1 MGCRKEMII
10 MKFGGSSVGDSSRMA
25 RVAQIVKSRYSDNPV
40 VVLSALQGVTDDLI
54 NVAKSSENPESRSA
68 KIEEIIKRHHLVLS
82 ELGLNA
88 ESIANEVGQLRK
100 EMQELDSG
108 KQLTLQ
114 VLDTI
119 MSFGERMSVRIMAAC
134 LSSIGAEAKA
144 CDSFDIGLTTD
155 SNFGYA
161 DILPESYSNIREKLS
176 KINVIPVVTGFI
188 GKNKEGEI
196 TTMGRGGS
204 DYTTS
209 ILGAALNAKEIQI
222 WTNTDGVMTA
232 DPKVVSTA
240 KNIRRLSYA
249 EEFELEV
256 LGANTLNPRGI
267 KPAMDNN
274 IPVRI
279 LNTFNPDHKGTLI
292 SNHSRLKSRVASITY
307 KNDINV
313 LSISA
318 QKTNIKGEFADKVL
332 GLFANNGIPVN
343 ILSVESGSLILTID
357 EKYDVSRI
365 VKELGKSAK
374 VTMKRNM
381 AQISLV
387 GHRLGM
393 MPRIS
398 ETLSESLNTIKIEMI
413 PSPTSEINRSIMV
426 KEAHMVKA
434 VRLLHNTFFGK

>member
-1 MGCRKEMII
+1 MII
-10 MKFGGSSVGDSSRMA
+10 MKFGGSSVGDSSRIAKVA
-25 RVAQIVKSRYSDNPV
+25 RIVKSRYLDSPV
-40 VVLSALQGVTDDLI
+40 VVLSALQGVTDNLI
-54 NVAKSSENPESRSA
+54 SAAKSSEEQMSRIA
-68 KIEEIIKRHHLVLS
+68 KAEEIIKRHHTVLG
-82 ELGLNA
+82 ELGLSADLIA
-88 ESIANEVGQLRK
+88 EEANQLRK

-119 MSFGERMSVRIMAAC
+119 MSFGERMSIRIMAGC
-134 LSSIGAEAKA
+134 LSSIGMEAKA
-144 CDSFDIGLTTD
+144 CDSFDVGLTTD

-161 DILPESYSNIREKLS
+161 DILPESYDKIRES
-176 KINVIPVVTGFI
+176 IANINGVPVVTGFI
-188 GKNKEGEI
+188 GKNREGEI

-209 ILGAALNAKEIQI
+209 IFGAALGAKEIQI

-249 EEFELEV
+249 EEFELEA

-267 KPAMDNN
+267 RPAMDKN

-279 LNTFNPDHKGTLI
+279 LNTFNPEHKGTLI
-292 SNHSRLKSRVASITY
+292 SNCSRLRSRVASITY

-318 QKTNIKGEFADKVL
+318 QKTPVEGEFAERVL
-332 GLFANNGIPVN
+332 GLFAKNGIPVN
-343 ILSVESGSLILTID
+343 ILSIENGNLALTID
-357 EKYDVSRI
+357 EKYDVSAI

-374 VTMKRNM
+374 ATMKRNM
-381 AQISLV
+381 AQVSLV
-387 GHRLGM
+387 GNKLGM
-393 MPRIS
+393 VPGIS
-398 ETLSESLNTIKIEMI
+398 ETLSESLNRIRVEMI
-413 PSPTSEINRSIMV
+413 PHPTSEINRSIMV
-426 KEAHMVKA
+426 KEAQMVKA